1 MVGESARWILPLFAH
16 CGGGLSSK
24 GQNWCQKRLFNYV
37 HRQLFKHDVWLPC
50 SNLLKMILGIFLF
63 FDVIFLTLMKSLG
76 LIADTPI
83 CQFLSK
89 FNFQAILLNIKVRNR
104 NGLVWIL
111 EIFGAVFW
119 NFTPWGGAGRGV
131 NFCDF
136 ELSRTILNQK
146 YQNFSKGIKF
156 YLSWHQQ
163 TVTSK
168 TEKVSLETRYVN
180 NCLMHSS

>member
-83 CQFLSK
+83 TLLTFPAAGTADFSLKTNCSERKKPKYCEEIWRISNK
-89 FNFQAILLNIKVRNR
+89 FRSETKK
-104 NGLVWIL
+104 
-111 EIFGAVFW
+111 
-119 NFTPWGGAGRGV
+119 
-131 NFCDF
+131 CD
-136 ELSRTILNQK
+136 
-146 YQNFSKGIKF
+146 
-156 YLSWHQQ
+156 
-163 TVTSK
+163 
-168 TEKVSLETRYVN
+168 
-180 NCLMHSS
+180 